1 MTNRGKGLLIAG
13 GGGILVWV
21 FIIFVFTMLTG
32 CQTKETAARF
42 SQAQSDIQACYA
54 TVAQAQAA
62 QQLPRFKDDRDLL
75 VYLVVQKMTANNPYN
90 HCDDA
95 YIAMIN
101 SDRSK
106 MDGILRTTSTL
117 GGIGLGIVGV
127 KVLADGFNS
136 GGTETTNN
144 TNYTNSRVVS
154 NSPASGGSTISASGT
169 GLGIGNSFNDGN
181 GQQVSGNMPR
191 TSPINHSD
199 NVDNRPES
207 NSGENSDFDPG
218 VGEDIVDSE
227 FPEGTPEILPE

>member
-1 MTNRGKGLLIAG
+1 
-13 GGGILVWV
+13 
-21 FIIFVFTMLTG
+21 
-32 CQTKETAARF
+32 
-42 SQAQSDIQACYA
+42 
-54 TVAQAQAA
+54 
-62 QQLPRFKDDRDLL
+62 
-75 VYLVVQKMTANNPYN
+75 
-90 HCDDA
+90 
-95 YIAMIN
+95 
-101 SDRSK
+101 

-136 GGTETTNN
+136 GGSESTNN